1 MAAFRLSSKEV
12 SAPDLPPLHGEDD
25 RWTEAA
31 GGLLLAFGASA
42 VCCYDTEERVRAWN
56 ARYLEFFPEMR
67 ELVRVGLPVA
77 DTIRPFLQ
85 RQHPDAGAA
94 ELDAALANALWRHGN
109 EQGPLRYQRADS
121 GRWLELRMFP
131 LPGGRIKL
139 WTDVTHSGTEGTDA
153 SVLLELLTVT
163 NLGVILHDAQGQ
175 LRYANSRFFSEHF
188 LPVLR
193 EVPDIRQ
200 RHVQG
205 DYWRRYSA
213 MFEPSDAF
221 RALCDSRHGG
231 PLPAPVTLRGTTGRS
246 YRIEEHALHGGI
258 ASLWTDVTDLADRE
272 QALAQAH
279 AELAGLNAQLRRMAL
294 TDPLT
299 SLPNRR
305 ALELALAE
313 RSDVTAIA
321 LVDVDHFKAI
331 NDRFGH
337 EAGDAVMAEVA
348 SRLAGALAPQ
358 ELLGR
363 LGGDEFAILL
373 ASADEAATLA
383 RADALRRAVSAR
395 PVALSHDALVVTVSL
410 GVAAREA
417 SEVPAD
423 MLRRADMALLGAKA
437 QGRDVVGSALAPAPD
452 RTSTDQ
458 ATPVAG
464 PDVRLNA
471 DFGLD
476 PAALAA
482 RHGTQHPV
490 FTRARWAEAQR
501 QGLTLDHYW
510 GWVHYNLGLSAAG
523 D

>member
-1 MAAFRLSSKEV
+1 M

-25 RWTEAA
+25 RWTQAA

-56 ARYLEFFPEMR
+56 ARYLDFFPEMR

-109 EQGPLRYQRADS
+109 ERGPLRYQRADS

-131 LPGGRIKL
+131 VPGGRIKL

-163 NLGVILHDAQGQ
+163 NLGVILHDARGQ
-175 LRYANSRFFSEHF
+175 LRYANSRFFSQHF

-193 EVPDIRQ
+193 EVPDIRE

-213 MFEPSDAF
+213 MFEPSAAF
-221 RALCDSRHGG
+221 RALCDSRLGG
-231 PLPAPVTLRGTTGRS
+231 PLPGPVTLRGVTGRS

-272 QALAQAH
+272 QALARAH
-279 AELAGLNAQLRRMAL
+279 AELAGLNAQLQRMAL
-294 TDPLT
+294 SDPLT
-299 SLPNRR
+299 GLPNRR

-313 RSDVTAIA
+313 RHDVTAVA
-321 LVDVDHFKAI
+321 LIDVDHFKAV

-337 EAGDAVMAEVA
+337 EAGDTVMAEVA
-348 SRLAGALAPQ
+348 SRLAGALAAQ
-358 ELLGR
+358 ELLAR

-373 ASADEAATLA
+373 HSASEAETLA

-395 PVALSHDALVVTVSL
+395 PVALGHDALVVTVSV
-410 GVAAREA
+410 GVAAGEA
-417 SEVPAD
+417 SQEAPAE

-437 QGRDVVGSALAPAPD
+437 QGRDVVGSAPAPAPTPERAGIAD
-452 RTSTDQ
+452 AP
-458 ATPVAG
+458 ATAAADPSLA
-464 PDVRLNA
+464 A
-471 DFGLD
+471 DFGLE

-490 FTRARWAEAQR
+490 FTRARWAQAQR
-501 QGLTLDHYW
+501 EGLTLDHYW